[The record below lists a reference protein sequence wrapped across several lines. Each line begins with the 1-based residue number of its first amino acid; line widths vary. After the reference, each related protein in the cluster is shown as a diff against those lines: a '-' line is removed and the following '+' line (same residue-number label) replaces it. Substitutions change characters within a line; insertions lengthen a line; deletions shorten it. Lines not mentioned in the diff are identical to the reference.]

1 MSAAANTLVMRNPMK
16 IEHLSCA
23 AVLAL
28 FATFVPAHAHAQ
40 TSDCNSVTRVGAAM
54 WSKFGERI
62 KAKACGGSTT
72 CLAIA
77 SKKEELFKELL
88 AFWNSQAGSSWATIG
103 PRQLMMGGSI
113 NDGKVVVGGSRLFF
127 STLPAT
133 EDTVVVTLT
142 KQSGGAAKVTV
153 AGMADGTTTCE
164 TGASYSFDKGSADGT
179 VRTLT
184 LNNAKGKFIYVKVDA
199 ASLDAFDYRFT
210 AVER

>member
-1 MSAAANTLVMRNPMK
+1 MK
-16 IEHLSCA
+16 PEHIRA
-23 AVLAL
+23 AVALAL
-28 FATFVPAHAHAQ
+28 FATVVPASAQAQ
-40 TSDCNSVTRVGAAM
+40 TSDCNSITRVGVAM
-54 WSKFGERI
+54 WGKFGERI
-62 KAKACGGSTT
+62 RAKACGGSAT

-133 EDTVVVTLT
+133 ADTVVVTLT

-153 AGMADGTTTCE
+153 AGMAEGTTTCE
-164 TGASYSFDKGSADGT
+164 TGSSYTFEKGSSDGT
-179 VRTLT
+179 TRTLT
-184 LNNAKGKFIYVKVDA
+184 LNNAKGKFIYVKIDA
-199 ASLDAFDYRFT
+199 ANLDAFDYRFT